1 MGARGLGALLGGG
14 RGCLEGSCWGWTD
27 AEMFWKVQTWDLLL
41 NWALERGKEEPGIFT
56 PGVAAQG
63 PGRTEGL
70 WTHTG
75 GAVSLDRLTVPWR
88 PDRGVDGE
96 ERSGVA
102 PSVAVV

>member
-56 PGVAAQG
+56 PGVAAQEDLGERRDRG
-63 PGRTEGL
+63 PIQEGL
-70 WTHTG
+70 SVWTG
-75 GAVSLDRLTVPWR
+75 
-88 PDRGVDGE
+88 
-96 ERSGVA
+96 
-102 PSVAVV
+102 